1 MLKNFYNS
9 FCVPLM
15 LINSEVYTFISG
27 ILISLSTNVFTTLC
41 FEKFVL
47 STQWHLYLSTI
58 MYAIAGALCIYLAYK
73 MSGFQNYIKGKQILD
88 SDEQKAIVK
97 DVTSTEYKRFSI
109 SYISLI
115 ISVLS
120 GTVLLI
126 INYAYLA

>member
-1 MLKNFYNS
+1 
-9 FCVPLM
+9 M

-27 ILISLSTNVFTTLC
+27 IQISLSTNVFTTLC

-58 MYAIAGALCIYLAYK
+58 MYAVAGALCIYLAYK

-88 SDEQKAIVK
+88 PNERKAIVK
-97 DVTSTEYKRFSI
+97 DVTSAEYKRFSI

-115 ISVLS
+115 ISVLL

-126 INYAYLA
+126 INYAFLA